1 MPIDLDLIGWI
12 VVGFFAG
19 AISGWIVKGD
29 NTPRGCLPNIL
40 IGVLGGVLGGFVAKA
55 ISPSTESIT
64 TWFSAFLVAFVGAVV
79 VRWLLRLGS
88 R

>member
-1 MPIDLDLIGWI
+1 MPIDIDLLGWI
-12 VVGFFAG
+12 IIGFFAG
-19 AISGWIVKGD
+19 ALSGVLIKGD

-55 ISPSTESIT
+55 LIPSTQSIT
-64 TWFSAFLVAFVGAVV
+64 TWFSAFLVALVGAVA

>member
-1 MPIDLDLIGWI
+1 VVIDIGLLGWI
-12 VVGFFAG
+12 FIGFLAG
-19 AISGWIVKGD
+19 ALSGAVVRGD

-40 IGVLGGVLGGFVAKA
+40 IGVLGGVLGGLATKA
-55 ISPSTESIT
+55 LIPSTQPIT
-64 TWFSAFLVAFVGAVV
+64 EWIGAFLVAFVGAVV

>member
-1 MPIDLDLIGWI
+1 VPIDIDLLGWI
-12 VVGFFAG
+12 IIGFFAG
-19 AISGWIVKGD
+19 ALSGVIVKGN

-40 IGVLGGVLGGFVAKA
+40 IGILGGVLGGLVAKA
-55 ISPSTESIT
+55 LIPATGSIT
-64 TWFSAFLVAFVGAVV
+64 TWFSAFLVAFFGAVV

>member
-1 MPIDLDLIGWI
+1 VVIDIDLLGWI
-12 VVGFFAG
+12 IIGFFAG
-19 AISGWIVKGD
+19 ALSGVIVKGN

-40 IGVLGGVLGGFVAKA
+40 IGVLGGVLGGLVAKA
-55 ISPSTESIT
+55 LIPTTGSIT
-64 TWFSAFLVAFVGAVV
+64 TWFSAFLVAFFGAVA